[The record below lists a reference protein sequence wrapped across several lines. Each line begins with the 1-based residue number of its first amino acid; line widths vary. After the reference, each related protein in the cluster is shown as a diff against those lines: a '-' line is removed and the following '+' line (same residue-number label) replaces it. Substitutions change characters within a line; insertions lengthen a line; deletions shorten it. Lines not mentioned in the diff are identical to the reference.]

1 MKKIIFAL
9 VFALGITLIAGTVS
23 AASIQKGMRNS
34 DIKSIQ
40 EILSQDSQ
48 IYPEK
53 LKTGYFGNLTESAI
67 KRLQKKV
74 GVPKTGII
82 DNVTKKFILP
92 NISITIVSP
101 NGGENLDRKDTQEIL
116 WEVKAEPTRD
126 ITTLKEKFKNANW
139 LPAWFKGRIDLY
151 QKSNETDG
159 TSKFVRHIG
168 KVNLFNCK
176 YNWKINNNIPNGDNY
191 VVRIS
196 SFYGHR
202 SLVSASIR
210 PLYFFD
216 ESDAVFSISGEQ
228 EMTCSVKCK
237 SLDYDY
243 GICRTCAVY
252 PGLKPCKTGE
262 EDIGETSDCSVSSGI
277 VGIQKSCCCGNKSND
292 VQEAI
297 KLIKEAIERLNN
309 ALKLLASSLNK

>member
-1 MKKIIFAL
+1 MKKIIFGL
-9 VFALGITLIAGTVS
+9 VIILGATLVAGSVS
-23 AASIQKGMRNS
+23 AESVYKGMRSSN
-34 DIKSIQ
+34 IKSFQ

-48 IYPEK
+48 IYPQQ
-53 LKTGYFGNLTESAI
+53 LKTGYYGNLTEQAV
-67 KRLQKKV
+67 KRLQKKI
-74 GVPKTGII
+74 GVSETGII
-82 DNVTKKFILP
+82 DNITKKFISP
-92 NISITIVSP
+92 NISLTITSP
-101 NGGENLDRKDTQEIL
+101 NGGENWDRKDVQEIL
-116 WEVKAEPTRD
+116 WEVKAIPTED
-126 ITTLKEKFKNANW
+126 IGVLKEKFKNARW
-139 LPAWFKGRIDLY
+139 FPAWFKGRIDLY
-151 QKSNETDG
+151 QKANETDKA
-159 TSKFVRHIG
+159 SKFVRHIG
-168 KVNLFNCK
+168 TVNLFNCK
-176 YNWKINNNIPNGDNY
+176 YNWKINNNIPNGANY

-202 SLVSASIR
+202 PMLKTSIY

-216 ESDAVFSISGEQ
+216 ESDAAFSISGEQ

-243 GICRTCAVY
+243 GICRKCAVY

-297 KLIKEAIERLNN
+297 KLIKEAIERLND
-309 ALKLLASSLNK
+309 AIKLLASSLNR